1 MRYPHLEVLLIIV
14 GLVVALLWL
23 NSCGGS
29 INYVGPNG
37 EELEVESNGY
47 SLPAVNLPPSGQI
60 YYPSY
65 GNRFYAPCPDGVVS
79 SQYPTVVIGGR
90 RMCIYEERRY

>member
-1 MRYPHLEVLLIIV
+1 MRYHLEVLLIIV

-23 NSCGGS
+23 NSCGGTMQ
-29 INYVGPNG
+29 YTGPNG
-37 EELEVESNGY
+37 EQLEVESNGY
-47 SLPAVNLPPSGQI
+47 SLPAVNLPQGQV

-65 GNRFYAPCPDGVVS
+65 GDRFYAPCPDGVVS

-90 RMCIYEERRY
+90 RMCIYERRYY